1 MSSEGRSPAWSKSG
15 PEEEDLL
22 LGLRGKKRSS
32 LTYGCVTDSAC
43 TNTAGIP
50 DFISSFFTGILWGY
64 KFQILRK
71 SSVELIFK
79 TYNVIQPFPI
89 FCRVGRTKIV
99 FLPALKLC

>member
-1 MSSEGRSPAWSKSG
+1 VSGEGRSPAWSKSG

-50 DFISSFFTGILWGY
+50 DFISSFFTGVLWGTNSRY
-64 KFQILRK
+64 LE
-71 SSVELIFK
+71 S
-79 TYNVIQPFPI
+79 
-89 FCRVGRTKIV
+89 
-99 FLPALKLC
+99 PALN